1 MGYKNSTLSRHTLK
15 AQLELPII
23 CKHSLYGAG
32 KIVDVL
38 VSDAK
43 GDLVITCQFGSS
55 KLGFL
60 YSKTSNTTLQIPAS
74 QRILY
79 DKLLNT
85 LDDTYKI
92 FEVAKTSRLTPVTT
106 TDTASD
112 LTESNSVSE
121 PLAEVIESAVDVI
134 EAVELDS
141 EISQQPV
148 RRNRIR
154 KKMDSTVPAVSTEIV
169 STGTDNTAAVDLPN
183 VEETM
188 ESMSVADIALN
199 STVAETI
206 IPETVAFD
214 VE

>member
-15 AQLELPII
+15 AQLELPTI

-32 KIVDVL
+32 RIVDVL

-85 LDDTYKI
+85 LDDTCKI
-92 FEVAKTSRLTPVTT
+92 FEVAKTSRLTPMTT

-112 LTESNSVSE
+112 LTESNPASE
-121 PLAEVIESAVDVI
+121 PLAEAIESVVDVI

-148 RRNRIR
+148 RRNKLK
-154 KKMDSTVPAVSTEIV
+154 KKMDVTAAINTEIV
-169 STGTDNTAAVDLPN
+169 SAKTDNTAAVDLPN
-183 VEETM
+183 AEETM

-199 STVAETI
+199 SAVAEAI

>member
-15 AQLELPII
+15 AQLKLPTT

-32 KIVDVL
+32 KVVDVL

-60 YSKTSNTTLQIPAS
+60 YSRTPNTTLQIPVS

-92 FEVAKTSRLTPVTT
+92 FEVAKASKLTPKAGM
-106 TDTASD
+106 ASD
-112 LTESNSVSE
+112 LTESDPAPE
-121 PLAEVIESAVDVI
+121 ALAEVIESVVDVI

-141 EISQQPV
+141 EISQPSV
-148 RRNRIR
+148 RRNKL
-154 KKMDSTVPAVSTEIV
+154 KKKTDADTVVINTELVSTKI
-169 STGTDNTAAVDLPN
+169 DNTEAVDLQN
-183 VEETM
+183 TEETL
-188 ESMSVADIALN
+188 ESMSIADIALD
-199 STVAETI
+199 SAVADTT
-206 IPETVAFD
+206 IPEMVAFD
-214 VE
+214 AE

>member
-15 AQLELPII
+15 AQLKLPTT

-32 KIVDVL
+32 KVVDVL

-60 YSKTSNTTLQIPAS
+60 YSRTPNTTLQIPAS

-79 DKLLNT
+79 DKLLST

-92 FEVAKTSRLTPVTT
+92 FEVAKASKLTPKTT
-106 TDTASD
+106 TGMASD
-112 LTESNSVSE
+112 LTESSPAPE
-121 PLAEVIESAVDVI
+121 ALAEVIESVVDVI

-141 EISQQPV
+141 EISQPSV
-148 RRNRIR
+148 RRNKL
-154 KKMDSTVPAVSTEIV
+154 KKKTDADTVVINTELVSTKI
-169 STGTDNTAAVDLPN
+169 DNTEAVDLQN
-183 VEETM
+183 TEETL
-188 ESMSVADIALN
+188 ESMSIADIALD
-199 STVAETI
+199 SAVADTV

-214 VE
+214 AE